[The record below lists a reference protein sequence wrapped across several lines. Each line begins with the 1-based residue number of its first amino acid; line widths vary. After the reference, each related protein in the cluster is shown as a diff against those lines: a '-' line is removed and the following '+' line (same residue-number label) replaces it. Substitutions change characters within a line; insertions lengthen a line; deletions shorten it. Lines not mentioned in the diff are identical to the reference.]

1 MDANLGSPRVCVVAC
16 KRTVV
21 VITVVVAV
29 LVAVGVAVAVAVVVA
44 ERQPESQ
51 IYIWGRRWHIF
62 PELDLD
68 HLKQVMLSQDF
79 I

>member
-29 LVAVGVAVAVAVVVA
+29 IVAVEVAVAVAVVVA
-44 ERQPESQ
+44 EPRSSSGSSSSGISSFPSVRTSANFYLTQ
-51 IYIWGRRWHIF
+51 IPII
-62 PELDLD
+62 
-68 HLKQVMLSQDF
+68 
-79 I
+79 

>member
-29 LVAVGVAVAVAVVVA
+29 IVAVEVAVAVAVVVA
-44 ERQPESQ
+44 EPRSSSGSSSSG
-51 IYIWGRRWHIF
+51 ISSF
-62 PELDLD
+62 PSVRTSANFYLTP
-68 HLKQVMLSQDF
+68 
-79 I
+79 IPII